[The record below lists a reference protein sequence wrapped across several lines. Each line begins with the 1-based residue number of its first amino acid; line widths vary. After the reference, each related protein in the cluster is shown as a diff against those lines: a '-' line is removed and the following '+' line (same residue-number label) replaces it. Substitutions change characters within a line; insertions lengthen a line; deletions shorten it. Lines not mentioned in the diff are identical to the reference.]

1 MAGNEIIV
9 FPEKIKNVAIY
20 NRIAYVDKD
29 NMITSEPWIYPI
41 KCFISEHP
49 AWNLKSI
56 YLDNGHEHKELEHLL
71 EDCNNGKFDLIIT
84 TSTDRFSRNIVKTIE
99 IVRSLRKLNI
109 GVFFFTEN
117 IYSIDST
124 YDGGEKSNDAIKSKK
139 YRDKLKHKAKD
150 IRIDT

>member
-1 MAGNEIIV
+1 MKKTV
-9 FPEKIKNVAIY
+9 FPENIKNVAIY

-29 NMITSEPWIYPI
+29 DIISSEPWIYSI
-41 KCFISEHP
+41 KCFISKHP

-71 EDCNNGKFDLIIT
+71 EDCNNGNFDLIIT

-124 YDGGEKSNDAIKSKK
+124 YYEGEKNNDAIRSKR
-139 YRDKLKHKAKD
+139 YRDRLKHKTRD